1 MIKTFYAPMKR
12 KALILIVTLC
22 VSLTL
27 SAQTVENK
35 ITEQRYKIGVC
46 DWMTLKRQKLGEFK
60 LAWELEADGVEMDM
74 GGLGK
79 RDSFDNKMRDPEQ
92 VVKFKQHADS
102 FKIAV
107 GAIAMSGFY
116 GQSLVEKKSYK
127 WLAEDCINTMKLFGA
142 DVAFLPLGGTGNDW
156 ATNPSVRKEVVKR
169 LRTIGNMAAKQKK
182 VIGIDTPLSAED
194 NLTLLKEINSK
205 GIKIF
210 YKWQTAIENG
220 RSIPAEIRTLGNNIC
235 AFHASNTD
243 GVWIQNDKFL
253 QLDSIKAA
261 LDETGWSGW
270 LFVERSRDIS
280 DVKNVKFNYGANVR
294 YLKKVLQPK
303 YVTLKSDGLDEKYVE
318 NILSRSKKAVDAL
331 ELKDEV
337 DRKNVLHIIANRY
350 FELNKIYADR
360 DSLKKDKSQRELAQ
374 AVCDSRLYK
383 SHEGFLSNLAMYLN
397 NKQIDTVKDVMT
409 FNSLQVQYDALC
421 DMIPSLTE
429 EERHQVYIWYK
440 EAREYAIDA
449 ESSNKKHEMFGK
461 YKGRINNYLSA
472 RGYDLVKE
480 REQWY
485 KRLNERETKTGH

>member
-1 MIKTFYAPMKR
+1 M
-12 KALILIVTLC
+12 
-22 VSLTL
+22 
-27 SAQTVENK
+27 
-35 ITEQRYKIGVC
+35 
-46 DWMTLKRQKLGEFK
+46 
-60 LAWELEADGVEMDM
+60 
-74 GGLGK
+74 
-79 RDSFDNKMRDPEQ
+79 
-92 VVKFKQHADS
+92 
-102 FKIAV
+102 
-107 GAIAMSGFY
+107 
-116 GQSLVEKKSYK
+116 
-127 WLAEDCINTMKLFGA
+127 
-142 DVAFLPLGGTGNDW
+142 
-156 ATNPSVRKEVVKR
+156 
-169 LRTIGNMAAKQKK
+169 
-182 VIGIDTPLSAED
+182 
-194 NLTLLKEINSK
+194 
-205 GIKIF
+205 
-210 YKWQTAIENG
+210 
-220 RSIPAEIRTLGNNIC
+220 
-235 AFHASNTD
+235 
-243 GVWIQNDKFL
+243 
-253 QLDSIKAA
+253 
-261 LDETGWSGW
+261 
-270 LFVERSRDIS
+270 
-280 DVKNVKFNYGANVR
+280 
-294 YLKKVLQPK
+294 KKVLQPK